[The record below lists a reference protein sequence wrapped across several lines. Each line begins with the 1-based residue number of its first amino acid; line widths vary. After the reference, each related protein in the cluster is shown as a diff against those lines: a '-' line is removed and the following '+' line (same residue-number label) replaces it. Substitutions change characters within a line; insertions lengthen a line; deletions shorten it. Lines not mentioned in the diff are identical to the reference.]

1 MDCRQYSDILNVLL
15 DGEIQGLPTAALQHV
30 ETCAQCQALTSELES
45 LSGAIKS
52 FETFQLT
59 QEGKSLL
66 TTNVMRKINSSA
78 QKESFSLDNLIAEFL
93 VGLRWR
99 NVLATVA
106 VAIGVFWAVLQY
118 RGEESPMNTALMPE
132 EEIEFLLEEH
142 TLQMESS
149 IFQSGAL
156 PTRVVATVASG
167 RR

>member
-1 MDCRQYSDILNVLL
+1 MDCRQYSDILNVFL
-15 DGEIQGLPTAALQHV
+15 DGEIQGLPGAAKQHV
-30 ETCAQCQALTSELES
+30 ETCAPCQSLTRELES
-45 LSGAIKS
+45 LSSAIEN

-59 QEGKSLL
+59 REGKSLL
-66 TTNVMRKINSSA
+66 TTKVMRTINSSVR
-78 QKESFSLDNLIAEFL
+78 KKSFRVNNLMAEFF

-99 NVLATVA
+99 NVFATAA
-106 VAIGVFWAVLQY
+106 VAIVVFWAVLQY
-118 RGEESPMNTALMPE
+118 RGEELSTKTALMPE

-156 PTRVVATVASG
+156 PMHIVATVASG